1 MIRTLAVNCA
11 PILVC
16 STEDEKTAVE
26 TASDEIVT
34 GAVRALCE
42 FSLLVSQQNHSDL
55 SLKALDHTL
64 KRFYQKK
71 GIFCK
76 QKMLKSAKAKVDDQ
90 FSKQSHQLREQK
102 IHKILAAME
111 ADVYGAE
118 KVSTTELR
126 QFQVRLNRARQAATT
141 WSGADHQKAIERL
154 EREFHPLSAA
164 KRKVFDKSF
173 KFHERQL
180 LQEVGSK
187 ASGPR
192 SKFTTDL
199 ALMKASAEDEAYG
212 AAHMTVDKQLEF
224 QIRLSDAETEDMTWS
239 LADTERVT
247 NQLERELYGITSNEQ
262 KWLKTEFSI
271 RLIEFE
277 AWWGTMGIQALRK
290 SIEQHV
296 IHFGCPKMNLASNIS
311 ESIRR
316 MGSGDNFTT
325 DISAWLHIANGKEA
339 Y

>member
-1 MIRTLAVNCA
+1 
-11 PILVC
+11 
-16 STEDEKTAVE
+16 
-26 TASDEIVT
+26 
-34 GAVRALCE
+34 
-42 FSLLVSQQNHSDL
+42 
-55 SLKALDHTL
+55 
-64 KRFYQKK
+64 
-71 GIFCK
+71 
-76 QKMLKSAKAKVDDQ
+76 VDDQ
-90 FSKQSHQLREQK
+90 LAKQSHQLREQK

-118 KVSTTELR
+118 KVSTTKLM

-141 WSGADHQKAIERL
+141 WTDADRQKAIERL
-154 EREFHPLSAA
+154 EREFHPLIAA

-173 KFHERQL
+173 ECHERQL

-187 ASGPR
+187 ASGRR
-192 SKFTTDL
+192 SKFAKDL
-199 ALMKASAEDEAYG
+199 ALMEAAAEDKAYG
-212 AAHMTVDKQLEF
+212 AAPMTIDKQLKF
-224 QIRLSDAETEDMTWS
+224 QIRLSDAETENMTWS
-239 LADTERVT
+239 LADTEWVT

-296 IHFGCPKMNLASNIS
+296 IHFGWQKINPVSHIS

-316 MGSGDNFTT
+316 MSSGDNFTT
-325 DISAWLHIANGKEA
+325 DISARLQIANVKEA